1 MLKTKDLL
9 LNLLTVKTTTP
20 SITAS
25 TGELV
30 EAVVNQCGPVV
41 QLTVTVRKSTQTAAG
56 SNVFQGTIEAKYK
69 PKYLCNAAGYYGS
82 SGCILQVGVDGSVI
96 VRVIGATLA
105 ANSTVY
111 AGITYLV

>member
-9 LNLLTVKTTTP
+9 LNLLTAKTTTP

-41 QLTVTVRKSTQTAAG
+41 QLTVAVRKSTQTAAG

-69 PKYLCNAAGYYGS
+69 PKYLCNATGYYSS
-82 SGCILQVGVDGSVI
+82 SGCVLQIDANGNVI

-105 ANSTVY
+105 ANSTAYV
-111 AGITYLV
+111 GMTYLV